1 MFIVI
6 SSRLNA
12 GNWLLYFDY
21 LGESG
26 QEKGVCS
33 SYILQKRKGDG
44 PRFMVSAIG
53 RERTFSYL
61 KFNNSQT
68 SAPDPKRTFIDL

>member
-1 MFIVI
+1 MYIVI

-21 LGESG
+21 LGESD

-44 PRFMVSAIG
+44 PRFMVSVYG
-53 RERTFSYL
+53 LHLFY
-61 KFNNSQT
+61 NSNF
-68 SAPDPKRTFIDL
+68 A